1 MDGGTNG
8 IDNEEK
14 VAARSDGQEGTAQEN
29 ELQAVGSDDY
39 GALLTKRE
47 WRIREL
53 EGWVAKVIKTTEAE
67 GALRGEIRQ
76 AKAKRSTSA

>member
-29 ELQAVGSDDY
+29 ELQVVGSDDY
-39 GALLTKRE
+39 GALLAKRE
-47 WRIREL
+47 
-53 EGWVAKVIKTTEAE
+53 
-67 GALRGEIRQ
+67 
-76 AKAKRSTSA
+76 